1 MSGLVLEGFF
11 LDFCYMV
18 LLTPLVTVL
27 LVVMLTGSSLS
38 YCDARNNLRLACL
51 QQTHCESEIVEDVK
65 FLFCVL
71 FSLLFHSVRYR
82 DRQCS

>member
-38 YCDARNNLRLACL
+38 YCDARNNLRRRRVSFLCFVQSAVSFSKV
-51 QQTHCESEIVEDVK
+51 QRQTV
-65 FLFCVL
+65 
-71 FSLLFHSVRYR
+71 
-82 DRQCS
+82 